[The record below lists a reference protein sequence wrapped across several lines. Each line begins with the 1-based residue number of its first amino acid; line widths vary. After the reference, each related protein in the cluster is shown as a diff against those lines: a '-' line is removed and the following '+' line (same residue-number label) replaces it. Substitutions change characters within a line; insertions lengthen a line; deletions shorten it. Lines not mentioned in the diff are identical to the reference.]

1 MIRWVEK
8 KNWRNYIESC
18 WTLADQVSQCVEKS
32 STLSSIKDEKLR
44 NNLIFASGKPF
55 IAGYIRHWMNDGK
68 LTDDFPHILEKIKD
82 GVDLQ
87 DSNSALYDSNRE
99 VLEALNS
106 ECNFLTLGECCREK
120 FTLENME
127 NDYSFFAQTFKK

>member
-8 KNWRNYIESC
+8 KNWRSYIESC

-32 STLSSIKDEKLR
+32 STYAAIKDEKLR
-44 NNLIFASGKPF
+44 SNLKYATGKDF
-55 IAGYIRHWMNDGK
+55 ISGYIRHWMNDGQV
-68 LTDDFPHILEKIKD
+68 TDDYPHIIQQIKN
-82 GVDLQ
+82 GISLQ
-87 DSNSALYDSNRE
+87 DTNSALFDSNRE

-106 ECNFLTLGECCREK
+106 ECNFLALGECSRQT

-127 NDYSFFAQTFKK
+127 GDYNFFAQSLKK